1 MRTISFFAVAIA
13 MIGCSKPEPINQTHT
28 GRIETGDSVLQTDNS
43 LYDAYPFKAA
53 EGMTITATMTST
65 EFDTYLHLID
75 AQGNQIAQNDDD
87 ATMGAGPNGGQTNS
101 KIVFTAP
108 STGDYQIYANAFQA
122 GQMGAYTLTITTTA
136 AAQ

>member
-1 MRTISFFAVAIA
+1 MRTISFFALVLALV
-13 MIGCSKPEPINQTHT
+13 GCSKPEPISETHT
-28 GRIETGDSVLQTDNS
+28 GSIATGDTVLQTDNS

-75 AQGNQIAQNDDD
+75 SQGNQIAQNDDD
-87 ATMGAGPNGGQTNS
+87 ATMGAGPGGAQTNS

-108 STGDYQIYANAFQA
+108 STGDYQIYANAFRA
-122 GQMGAYTLTITTTA
+122 GETGNYTLTITTTA

>member
-1 MRTISFFAVAIA
+1 MRKTLLFTVLFALV
-13 MIGCSKPEPINQTHT
+13 GCSKPGPISETHQ
-28 GRIETGDSVLQTDNS
+28 GRIETGDTVLTTDNS

-75 AQGNQIAQNDDD
+75 SNGNQLAQNDDD
-87 ATMGAGPNGGQTNS
+87 ATMGAGPNGAQTNS
-101 KIVFTAP
+101 KITFTAP
-108 STGDYQIYANAFQA
+108 TTGDYQIYANAFRA
-122 GQMGAYTLTITTTA
+122 GETGAYTLTITTTA